1 MDATEEAQVDAVVH
15 RARPDVIIHQLTSL
29 AGGFVE
35 DNARLRTVGTANLV
49 AAAQTYGVSRIVAQS
64 IAWAYAPGSSPATED
79 DGLDLGAAAPR
90 SITVAGI
97 HSLES
102 SAAQLDE
109 HVVLRY
115 GALYGPGTWYAPDDL
130 VARRIVEGTLAATP
144 AVTSFLHVD
153 DAAAAA
159 VLALDWP
166 SCTVNIVDDDPAP
179 GTAWVPAIAREFG
192 LPSPAVHQE
201 SAPWE
206 RGASNTL
213 ARATLGWEPRLP
225 LLDPRLHHLNATG
238 LTKPH
243 DKVRAAG
250 RRRTLRTFSSCTQVE
265 PVANHI
271 QGERG
276 SARRPLGAALCDE
289 RGQWWL
295 GI

>member
-1 MDATEEAQVDAVVH
+1 MSPAVAERIGRRLLPLLLQAGHHVTGSTRTGPSAARIAALGAEPVVMDATEEAQVDAVVH

-115 GALYGPGTWYAPDDL
+115 GALYGPGTWYAPNDL

-153 DAAAAA
+153 DAAAA

-166 SCTVNIVDDDPAP
+166 SCTVNVVDDDPAP

-192 LPSPAVHQE
+192 PLTRPRVRSPHQPCTR
-201 SAPWE
+201 SRH
-206 RGASNTL
+206 RGNEG
-213 ARATLGWEPRLP
+213 RATPGP
-225 LLDPRLHHLNATG
+225 
-238 LTKPH
+238 
-243 DKVRAAG
+243 
-250 RRRTLRTFSSCTQVE
+250 
-265 PVANHI
+265 
-271 QGERG
+271 
-276 SARRPLGAALCDE
+276 ARRWAGNRAFPSWTHGFTT
-289 RGQWWL
+289 
-295 GI
+295 